1 MFYGYVRISTQSQNP
16 ERQVRNI
23 LKEFPDARIFQ
34 EVFTGTKITVRPEF
48 QKLLKRV
55 VKGDTIVFDSV
66 SRMARNADEGV
77 ELYMNLFQKGVN
89 LIFLKERLIDTAT
102 YQKAI
107 ETSVPLTGT
116 AVDAILKGIN
126 EYLRILAAE
135 QIRLA
140 FRQAQKEVDDL
151 HQRTK
156 EGIRTARLQGKQI
169 GQRKGSTL
177 NVKKKQPAKEKILKL
192 NKTFGGE
199 FTNEETWRMIGISK
213 QTFYKYKAEIIK
225 SINESAGD

>member
-1 MFYGYVRISTQSQNP
+1 MIYGYVRISTPSQNP

-23 LKEFPDARIFQ
+23 LKEFPNAKFFQ
-34 EVFTGTKITVRPEF
+34 EVFTGTKLTARPEF
-48 QKLLKRV
+48 QKLLRRV

-77 ELYMNLFQKGVN
+77 ELYLSLFQKGVN
-89 LIFLKERLIDTAT
+89 LVFLKERMIDTST

-107 ETSVPLTGT
+107 ETAVPLTGT

-140 FRQAQKEVDDL
+140 FQQAQKEVDDL
-151 HQRTK
+151 HQRTR
-156 EGIRTARLQGKQI
+156 EGIQTARLEGKQI

-192 NKTFGGE
+192 NKTFGGQ
-199 FTNEETWRMIGISK
+199 FTNKETWEMIGISK
-213 QTFYKYKAEIIK
+213 QTFYKYKAELVE
-225 SINESAGD
+225 SLNESQEG